1 MKLGASLSTVVN
13 HYNNSG
19 KELKKVDKDILRIT
33 GETPGLETGVIDHPE
48 EIV

>member
-1 MKLGASLSTVVN
+1 VN

-19 KELKKVDKDILRIT
+19 KELRKVDKDILRIT
-33 GETPGLETGVIDHPE
+33 GETPGLETGVIDHPD